1 MKVDTSNFLSDSIKI
16 KSNIIDLTSSKDIK
30 IFNNSE
36 TNQDTNISINGSNA
50 TISINN
56 NAQNPIVP
64 GFIQYNLTITTKEKQ
79 TFNISIHIDKNAN
92 KEYLDKA
99 LTKLMKILSNMNK
112 DTLNDLGLELKHI
125 LLTDNIIF
133 NKQASGMA
141 IGPLNQMFLSTE
153 KLAKMSDEEC
163 LTTITHE
170 LGHLID
176 YSNAP
181 MLRGKATQWY
191 KSEFNNLTKSLDV
204 NLDFKTDSH
213 MFDNCSELFADY
225 YAYTAG
231 TLIDTPTRKAKT
243 QFDLLEKYTY
253 DLENL
258 SSEEIEAKYGEH
270 VNSVKQVAT
279 AWKTLKGNF
288 HYYLGN
294 LKTGYITK
302 EDRADVNTLPQNYE
316 QLIESQ
322 KQNQ

>member
-1 MKVDTSNFLSDSIKI
+1 MKVDTSNFLSDSINI
-16 KSNIIDLTSSKDIK
+16 KSNTIDLTSSNDIT

-56 NAQNPIVP
+56 NAQNSIVP

-141 IGPLNQMFLSTE
+141 IGPLNQIFLSTE
-153 KLAKMSDEEC
+153 KLAKMNDEEC

-181 MLRGKATQWY
+181 MMHGKATQWY
-191 KSEFNNLTKSLDV
+191 KSEFNNLKKTIDV

-213 MFDNCSELFADY
+213 MFDSCSELFADY
-225 YAYTAG
+225 YAYTKGA
-231 TLIDTPTRKAKT
+231 LIDTPTRKAKT
-243 QFDLLEKYTY
+243 QFDLLEKYYT
-253 DLENL
+253 DTNNL
-258 SSEEIEAKYGEH
+258 SKEELDTKYGEKSD
-270 VNSVKQVAT
+270 SVRQVAS

-302 EDRADVNTLPQNYE
+302 EERADVNTLPQNYE